1 MVKRGL
7 GANQKLNK
15 LRSSEG
21 RGLALKETEVER
33 EEINCV
39 SLSSKL
45 KVFITCKGRPHKI
58 VIFKSI
64 WGEVNKPLLAR
75 QEVEWNKRQ
84 NDPKIRKK
92 SLQIAHSYHKTCTKS
107 SEYDFRSQ
115 FKPCHPKNC
124 PPETEQINAL
134 HACTLSLTFW

>member
-64 WGEVNKPLLAR
+64 
-75 QEVEWNKRQ
+75 
-84 NDPKIRKK
+84 
-92 SLQIAHSYHKTCTKS
+92 
-107 SEYDFRSQ
+107 
-115 FKPCHPKNC
+115 
-124 PPETEQINAL
+124 
-134 HACTLSLTFW
+134 